1 MTDSFV
7 AVTIIDYQQLTKIG
21 VTYFNRSQ
29 NGLLLTS
36 GILVTFVELFNIKH
50 IMNEE
55 LFPSCPIRNI
65 LSRFSDKWSL
75 LILYTLDLQPT
86 MRFNALRR
94 GIPDISQKML
104 TNTLRT
110 LEEDG
115 LVTRTIYAEVPPRVE
130 YSITDRTRS
139 LLPHV
144 NSLIAWAK
152 ENMPAILRDRES
164 HGKRKK

>member
-1 MTDSFV
+1 MTDSFA
-7 AVTIIDYQQLTKIG
+7 AVTDIDYQQLTKTG
-21 VTYFNRSQ
+21 LTYFNHTQ
-29 NGLLLTS
+29 NRLLLTS

-50 IMNEE
+50 IMNEG
-55 LFPSCPIRNI
+55 LFPSCPIRHI

-94 GIPDISQKML
+94 EIPDISQKML

-152 ENMPAILRDRES
+152 
-164 HGKRKK
+164 

>member
-1 MTDSFV
+1 MVGRCIQFVDHSLGIVSHGDMTV
-7 AVTIIDYQQLTKIG
+7 ALAVYDKVVLTET
-21 VTYFNRSQ
+21 V
-29 NGLLLTS
+29 
-36 GILVTFVELFNIKH
+36 VA
-50 IMNEE
+50 
-55 LFPSCPIRNI
+55 
-65 LSRFSDKWSL
+65 FSVAWFK
-75 LILYTLDLQPT
+75 
-86 MRFNALRR
+86 
-94 GIPDISQKML
+94 
-104 TNTLRT
+104 
-110 LEEDG
+110 DG